1 MRKNILIVEDKQTH
15 REALRKIITS
25 LSKDV
30 EVYEAEDM
38 QIAYHI
44 SMNEHIHLFLLD
56 IILCPQIQ
64 GDTMGLD
71 FAREIRKVKKYH
83 FTPIIF
89 ITSLE
94 DPRFY
99 TYSYL
104 HCWRYI
110 EKLFDPKIVKEA
122 ILEALEVPIEDDKE
136 RSVYFRKDGIIYA
149 VKVADIVYIENK
161 RRKIIIHCKDE
172 ILEIPYKT
180 CEEIIKELD
189 SKLFVQCNRHA
200 IINKSYIQQ
209 IDFPNRYI
217 KLKHIEHLID
227 IGASMKNNLKNN
239 LE

>member
-1 MRKNILIVEDKQTH
+1 MRKNILILEDKETH
-15 REALRKIITS
+15 RVALRKIVTG
-25 LSKDV
+25 LSKDI
-30 EVYEAEDM
+30 EVYEAGD
-38 QIAYHI
+38 IRTAYHI
-44 SMNEHIHLFLLD
+44 VMNEHIHLFLLD
-56 IILCPQIQ
+56 IILCPQMQ

-94 DPRFY
+94 DPKLY
-99 TYSYL
+99 TYSHL

-110 EKLFDPKIVKEA
+110 EKPFDPKIVKET
-122 ILEALEVPIEDDKE
+122 IQEALEVPVEDDKE

-149 VKVADIVYIENK
+149 VQVEDIIYIENK
-161 RRKIIIHCKDE
+161 RRKIIVHCKDE

-189 SKLFVQCNRHA
+189 SKKFVQCSRYV
-200 IINKSYIQQ
+200 IVNKSYIKQ
-209 IDFPNRYI
+209 IDYPNGYLKLRYVD
-217 KLKHIEHLID
+217 ELID
-227 IGASMKNNLKNN
+227 IGVSFKNRLKDE

>member
-1 MRKNILIVEDKQTH
+1 MKKNILILEDRETH
-15 REALRKIITS
+15 RAALCKIVTG
-25 LSKDV
+25 LSKDI
-30 EVYEAEDM
+30 EVYEAEDI
-38 QIAYHI
+38 QTAYRIAMI
-44 SMNEHIHLFLLD
+44 EHIHLFLLD

-94 DPRFY
+94 DPKLY
-99 TYSYL
+99 TYSHL
-104 HCWRYI
+104 HCWQYI
-110 EKLFDPKIVKEA
+110 EKPFDPNNVKET
-122 ILEALEVPIEDDKE
+122 ILEALDVPMEDDKE

-149 VKVADIVYIENK
+149 VQVENIIYIENK

-180 CEEIIKELD
+180 CEEIMKEID
-189 SKLFVQCNRHA
+189 SENFVQCSRYV
-200 IINKSYIQQ
+200 IVNKFYIKQ
-209 IDFPNRYI
+209 IDYPNRYL
-217 KLKHIEHLID
+217 KLKYIDELIEI
-227 IGASMKNNLKNN
+227 SVSFKNKLKEK